1 MLTLLVFD
9 RSQSKVLTL
18 EEFKDEDE
26 AYSRHMENVEK
37 YGDQDAVT
45 VELIDGSKK
54 QLLEDFPWYSQS

>member
-9 RSQSKVLTL
+9 RSKSKVLTL
-18 EEFKDEDE
+18 EEFSDDEM
-26 AYSRHMENVEK
+26 AYTRHMENVRN

>member
-18 EEFKDEDE
+18 EEFSDDEM
-26 AYSRHMENVEK
+26 AYARHMENVEK